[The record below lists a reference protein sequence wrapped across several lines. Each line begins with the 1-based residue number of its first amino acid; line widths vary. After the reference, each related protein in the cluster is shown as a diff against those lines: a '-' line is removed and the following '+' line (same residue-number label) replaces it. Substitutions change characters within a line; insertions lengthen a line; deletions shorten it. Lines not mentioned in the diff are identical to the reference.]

1 MENYKVKYYLNKDK
15 TIAKF
20 SFASK
25 LIINKSIVYNSI
37 DDASNSKLV
46 QKMFYLPFV
55 KSVKLNSDSIELEK
69 FDILKWEDVIEEVA
83 IEIQNF
89 LKDGGIILN
98 NENLTDKSPI
108 SIYAE
113 STPNPNVIKFVAN
126 KKLVDDI
133 YEYKDIS
140 QSKKNSPV
148 AYALYK
154 KFDIKEVFI
163 SENYISITK
172 NEKLIWEDSV
182 LEIREFIR
190 SFLEK
195 NNLIVNSKFKNS
207 TDKISKASIDDKS
220 LDDVSK
226 KIISIIEE
234 YVKPAVASDGG
245 NILFESYKKEDKSVN
260 VILQGACSGCP
271 SSTFT
276 LKNGIENMLKEMLP
290 GKILKVNAVN
300 G

>member
-1 MENYKVKYYLNKDK
+1 
-15 TIAKF
+15 
-20 SFASK
+20 
-25 LIINKSIVYNSI
+25 
-37 DDASNSKLV
+37 
-46 QKMFYLPFV
+46 
-55 KSVKLNSDSIELEK
+55 
-69 FDILKWEDVIEEVA
+69 
-83 IEIQNF
+83 
-89 LKDGGIILN
+89 
-98 NENLTDKSPI
+98 
-108 SIYAE
+108 
-113 STPNPNVIKFVAN
+113 AN

-182 LEIREFIR
+182 MEIREFIR

-195 NNLIVNSKFKNS
+195 NNLIVNSKNKNS
-207 TDKISKASIDDKS
+207 TDKKSKASIDDKS

>member
-20 SFASK
+20 SFASN

-140 QSKKNSPV
+140 QSKKKSPV

-182 LEIREFIR
+182 MEIREFIR

-195 NNLIVNSKFKNS
+195 NNLIVNPKNKNS
-207 TDKISKASIDDKS
+207 TDKKSKASEDDKS

>member
-25 LIINKSIVYNSI
+25 LIIDKSIVYNSI

-69 FDILKWEDVIEEVA
+69 FDILKWDDVIEEVA
-83 IEIQNF
+83 VEIQNF
-89 LKDGGIILN
+89 LKNGGKILN

-182 LEIREFIR
+182 MEIREFIR

-195 NNLIVNSKFKNS
+195 NNLIVNPKNKNS
-207 TDKISKASIDDKS
+207 TDKKSKASEDDKS

>member
-25 LIINKSIVYNSI
+25 LIIDKSIVYNSI

-69 FDILKWEDVIEEVA
+69 FDILKWDDVIEEVA

-89 LKDGGIILN
+89 LKDGGLILN

-182 LEIREFIR
+182 MEIREFIR

-195 NNLIVNSKFKNS
+195 NNLIVNSKNKNS
-207 TDKISKASIDDKS
+207 TDKKSKASEDDKS

>member
-20 SFASK
+20 SFASN
-25 LIINKSIVYNSI
+25 LIIDKSIVYNSI

-154 KFDIKEVFI
+154 KFNIKEVFI

-172 NEKLIWEDSV
+172 NEKLI
-182 LEIREFIR
+182 
-190 SFLEK
+190 
-195 NNLIVNSKFKNS
+195 
-207 TDKISKASIDDKS
+207 
-220 LDDVSK
+220 
-226 KIISIIEE
+226 
-234 YVKPAVASDGG
+234 
-245 NILFESYKKEDKSVN
+245 
-260 VILQGACSGCP
+260 
-271 SSTFT
+271 
-276 LKNGIENMLKEMLP
+276 
-290 GKILKVNAVN
+290 
-300 G
+300 

>member
-1 MENYKVKYYLNKDK
+1 MGNYKVKYYLNKDK

-25 LIINKSIVYNSI
+25 LIIDKSIVYNSI

-98 NENLTDKSPI
+98 NENLTEKSPI

-140 QSKKNSPV
+140 QFKKKSPV

-182 LEIREFIR
+182 MEIREFIR
-190 SFLEK
+190 SFLEN
-195 NNLIVNSKFKNS
+195 NNLIVNPKNKNY
-207 TDKISKASIDDKS
+207 TDKKSKASEDNKS

>member
-25 LIINKSIVYNSI
+25 LIIDKSIVYNSI

-69 FDILKWEDVIEEVA
+69 FDILKWDDVIEEVA
-83 IEIQNF
+83 VEIQNF

-98 NENLTDKSPI
+98 NENLTGKSPI

-182 LEIREFIR
+182 MEIREFIR

-195 NNLIVNSKFKNS
+195 NNLIVNSKNKNS

>member
-25 LIINKSIVYNSI
+25 LIIDKSIVYNSI

-69 FDILKWEDVIEEVA
+69 FDILKWDDVIEEVA

-98 NENLTDKSPI
+98 NENLTGKSPI

-182 LEIREFIR
+182 MEIREFIR

-195 NNLIVNSKFKNS
+195 NNLIVNSKNKNS